1 MLGPV
6 HVSMRALQS
15 RAVGVPSSL
24 ASSPSFASPPTPS
37 QSCAVDARVR
47 ASILALQFVLVLL

>member
-1 MLGPV
+1 MLDPV

-15 RAVGVPSSL
+15 RAVAVPSSL

-37 QSCAVDARVR
+37 QFCAVDARVR
-47 ASILALQFVLVLL
+47 ASILALQCVSVLL